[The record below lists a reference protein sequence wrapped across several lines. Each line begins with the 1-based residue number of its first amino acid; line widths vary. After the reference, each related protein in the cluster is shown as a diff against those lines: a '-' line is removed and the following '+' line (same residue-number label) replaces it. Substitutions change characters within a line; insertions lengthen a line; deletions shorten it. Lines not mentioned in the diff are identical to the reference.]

1 MAGFDPSEA
10 DYTNNI
16 LEGSNP
22 ALSTFLGFDSAED
35 NVNALNSTINLV
47 YLWDVRVKV
56 QHLRAVV
63 QAIWQRTNN

>member
-35 NVNALNSTINLV
+35 NVNALKLNYKFSIPLGEP
-47 YLWDVRVKV
+47 YKSFYFK
-56 QHLRAVV
+56 
-63 QAIWQRTNN
+63 